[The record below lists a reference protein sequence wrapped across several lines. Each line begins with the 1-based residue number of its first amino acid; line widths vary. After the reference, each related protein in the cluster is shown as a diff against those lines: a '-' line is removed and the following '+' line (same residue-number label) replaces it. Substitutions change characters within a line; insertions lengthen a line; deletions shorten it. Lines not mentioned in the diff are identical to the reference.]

1 MIATLL
7 GAAGCA
13 TRHPFVPELLQRLV
27 QCAELTV
34 LPAVEKQLRR
44 ASAPTLKRLLA
55 PALPVGDQLRTVGRG
70 SP

>member
-1 MIATLL
+1 
-7 GAAGCA
+7 
-13 TRHPFVPELLQRLV
+13 VPELLQRLV

-70 SP
+70 SPWCRERHRRRGRCVGS